1 MIRKSKFAL
10 PFILLAFCSACW
22 AGTRPLKEDTPVT
35 IIVGP
40 FLDSA
45 GAAQTSLTVAN
56 IDCNLYKNNGTK
68 VDVTLA
74 ASGTSND
81 CVHVEDGYYSL
92 ELTATDT
99 STPGYLR
106 ISFQISG
113 AVNFHEDFEVQPLNI
128 YESWYSTDK
137 LQVDVTQYGNS
148 NGTFSGGRP
157 EVNASHIS
165 GNATPADRLEEYF
178 ANRIRV
184 ATISA
189 HTAGT
194 AVIEAGVNGLDELV
208 GSVVVIVDTGDLSQI
223 YVRSIVSQFEQT
235 LTLNASIAN
244 SQAGETA
251 WIFPASP
258 ILQSAANRVL
268 TAVPNAAASASGGLF
283 IAGTNAQTTVTSG
296 FGAGTI
302 ARATFAAETGLQS
315 IRSGTAQAGSATSIT
330 LDASASSV
338 TDFYKHNYVY
348 VTSNA
353 GAGQYRLITG
363 YNGTSKAATIAPAW
377 ITGQEPANGSTFAI
391 LPAGIAN
398 VEAWMGKPVAI
409 PTVDGVPEVDVTH
422 VGGEPVCD

>member
-1 MIRKSKFAL
+1 MIPKSKFAL
-10 PFILLAFCSACW
+10 PLILLTCCSASW

-99 STPGYLR
+99 STAGYLR

-113 AVNFHEDFEVQPLNI
+113 AVNFHEDLEVQPLNI
-128 YESWYSTDK
+128 YDSWYSTDK
-137 LQVDVTQYGNS
+137 LQVDVAQYGNS

-157 EVNASHIS
+157 EVNTSHIS

-178 ANRIRV
+178 VNRIRV
-184 ATISA
+184 AAISD
-189 HTAGT
+189 HTAGS
-194 AVIEAGVNGLDELV
+194 AAIGLAAGGNGLDELV
-208 GSVVVIVDTGDLSQI
+208 GSIVVIIDTSADDEMF
-223 YVRSIVSQFEQT
+223 VRSVVSQT
-235 LTLNASIAN
+235 DGLILTLNATIGN
-244 SQAGETA
+244 SVVGETA
-251 WIFPASP
+251 WIIPAFPNLAD
-258 ILQSAANRVL
+258 
-268 TAVPNAAASASGGLF
+268 
-283 IAGTNAQTTVTSG
+283 
-296 FGAGTI
+296 GAI
-302 ARATFAAETGLQS
+302 DRATFATDTGLQT
-315 IRSGTAQAGSATSIT
+315 IRSGAAQSGSTTSIG

-338 TDFYKHNYVY
+338 TDFYKYNYVY
-348 VTSNA
+348 VTGGA

-363 YNGTSKAATIAPAW
+363 YNGTSKVATVTPAW
-377 ITGQEPANGSTFAI
+377 ITSQEPASGSTFAI

-422 VGGEPVCD
+422 VGGEAVCD